1 MWFRRTDSPRRRGE
15 RRKAERRAFPHY
27 MRLMNE
33 HTGEL
38 VGHLVDI
45 SRSGFRLE
53 ALRPI
58 RADTD
63 LPIRIEVPP
72 DIAPQPFMVFTARSR
87 WSLPDRIDPTLYDVG
102 CQIVQIA
109 PEDGRVFGLIF
120 DRYGS
125 QSPLADS
132 TGDYLWGH

>member
-1 MWFRRTDSPRRRGE
+1 MWLHKPKNSGKYTE

-33 HTGEL
+33 MTGEL

-53 ALRPI
+53 SLRPI
-58 RADTD
+58 RSDTD

-72 DIAPQPFMVFTARSR
+72 DVAPQPFMVFKARSR
-87 WSLPDRIDPTLYDVG
+87 WILPDRIDPTLYDVG
-102 CQIVQIA
+102 FQIVEMR
-109 PEDGRVFGLIF
+109 PEDGRVFGRIY
-120 DRYGS
+120 DKYGS
-125 QSPLADS
+125 QGPIPDS
-132 TGDYLWGH
+132 TGDYLWGS

>member
-1 MWFRRTDSPRRRGE
+1 
-15 RRKAERRAFPHY
+15 

-132 TGDYLWGH
+132 NGDYLWGH

>member
-1 MWFRRTDSPRRRGE
+1 MWFRREKSSSKHGE
-15 RRKAERRAFPHY
+15 RRRAERRAFPHY

-33 HTGEL
+33 YTGEL

-53 ALRPI
+53 APRPI
-58 RADTD
+58 GLGTD

-72 DIAPQPFMVFTARSR
+72 DVAPQPFMVFKARSR

-102 CQIVQIA
+102 FQIVDMK
-109 PEDGRVFGLIF
+109 PEDGRVFGRIF
-120 DRYGS
+120 DLYGT
-125 QSPLADS
+125 QAPLPDS
-132 TGDYLWGH
+132 NADYLWGS

>member
-1 MWFRRTDSPRRRGE
+1 MWLLKSKKPSKYGE

-33 HTGEL
+33 MTGEL

-45 SRSGFRLE
+45 STSGFRLE
-53 ALRPI
+53 SLRPI
-58 RADTD
+58 HSDTD

-72 DIAPQPFMVFTARSR
+72 DVAPRPFMVFKARSR

-102 CQIVQIA
+102 FQIVDMT
-109 PEDGRVFGLIF
+109 PEDGQLFGLIF
-120 DRYGS
+120 DKYGS
-125 QSPLADS
+125 PGPLPDS
-132 TGDYLWGH
+132 TADYLWGR